1 MALTAGRVFLLLSLG
16 KTILGDTLEMRV
28 QWPREAD
35 AALDETLEPAFHVPD
50 LPKAQFSLL

>member
-16 KTILGDTLEMRV
+16 KTIPGDTLEMRV

-50 LPKAQFSLL
+50 LSKAQFSLL